1 MRQLLLVILF
11 WWVAVPY
18 ALGEGTEQERHTS
31 WMLPCVVAT
40 KTKAHSAEPL
50 NDSSAL
56 PQANIWPEMRKIVP
70 KRDEMAHFGAIAH
83 FLRTQNL

>member
-1 MRQLLLVILF
+1 
-11 WWVAVPY
+11 
-18 ALGEGTEQERHTS
+18 
-31 WMLPCVVAT
+31 MLPCVVAT
-40 KTKAHSAEPL
+40 KTKAHSAEPS

-83 FLRTQNL
+83 FLRTCDKGNTFFLKYQENNEYLV